1 MTFDKLATD
10 IKTGRFRNIVFM
22 VGAGISTS
30 AGIPDFR
37 SPTTGLYANLSSYKL
52 PYPEAIFELD
62 YFRKHPDPFY
72 QLALEINPEKY
83 NEPTIFHKF
92 IADLAQR
99 GWVKRVYTQNIDTL
113 ERLAGVPSELIVE
126 AHGSFAG
133 NHCLDCRRPMSQARF
148 TELLNALKTD
158 KTRKGRVN
166 CDACKKGLVK
176 PDIVFFGE
184 GLPNRFFE
192 CIEED
197 FDDEEGDGAPDLVIV
212 AGTSL
217 TVHPFAGLP
226 EMVGQKTVRVLIN
239 RDEVGSFKR
248 ANDLVLL
255 TSCDKF
261 VTDCGWTFRDQS
273 KSDKEQQAGESSE
286 KSSKGSKGS
295 KSSKDSTSSKDSK
308 SSKSDDEAEFRKS
321 DDQSDNQED
330 RGKNNEGETT
340 KVSES
345 DKKEDAEDGKKD
357 VDELTSKVKD
367 ISL

>member
-1 MTFDKLATD
+1 MPKEKATMTFDKLATD

-37 SPTTGLYANLSSYKL
+37 SPSTGLYANLSSFNL
-52 PYPEAIFELD
+52 PYPEAIFELA

-113 ERLAGVPSELIVE
+113 ERLAGIPSELVVE

-133 NHCLDCRRPMSQARF
+133 NRCLDCRHPMTQNRF
-148 TELLNALKTD
+148 TELLYTLKTD
-158 KTRKGRVN
+158 KDSNGRVN
-166 CDACKKGLVK
+166 CDVCKKGLVK

-192 CIEED
+192 CMEED
-197 FDDEEGDGAPDLVIV
+197 FDDEESDTAPDLVIV

-226 EMVGQKTVRVLIN
+226 EMVGRKTVRVLIN

-248 ANDLVLL
+248 VNDLVLL
-255 TSCDKF
+255 TSCDNF
-261 VTDCGWTFRDQS
+261 VIDCDWTFRDHS
-273 KSDKEQQAGESSE
+273 KSEKEEGEPSQ
-286 KSSKGSKGS
+286 
-295 KSSKDSTSSKDSK
+295 K
-308 SSKSDDEAEFRKS
+308 SSKSNNEAEFQKS
-321 DDQSDNQED
+321 DDKYEKQKEN
-330 RGKNNEGETT
+330 RGKTNKAETT
-340 KVSES
+340 KIGEN
-345 DKKEDAEDGKKD
+345 DKEDAEDGEAD
-357 VDELTSKVKD
+357 IDELTFKVKD
-367 ISL
+367 VSL